1 MKKIVEWGLLLIITG
16 SVLAFGGVQP
26 PAYTAMEATLFL
38 LTVVVLV
45 RQTGGGKI
53 DLPLPLWILPFL
65 CLVLLQTIPLP
76 GRVVSWLSPNRL
88 FPGLQPALAP
98 GATHWATLSL
108 YPHDTLLGFFKLAAY
123 LAAFVL
129 AAYAFE
135 PREGKNVL
143 APGLIVLG
151 SLEAAYG
158 IVQYLTGY
166 QKIFGFTKQF
176 YTEDA
181 TGTYINHNHFAG
193 FLELVIP
200 FAAMMVFY
208 NLQSRSPHGVPE
220 RRRRR
225 AGGYSLSLHPRTLFY
240 AFIMIL
246 LLVAVVFSR
255 SRMGIISVLASLI
268 LMALLGQLGE
278 GRRAWMVITL
288 LVIACSITYALWIG
302 LGPVLFRF
310 EAITTASSLEN
321 TDARAA
327 IWKQASGIVR
337 DYPAVG
343 TGLGTFAI
351 AFRRYQNTLLD
362 LLVDHAHNDYLEV
375 TTDTGILGAVLLF
388 IPIMVLVVKM
398 ILAYAGARSAY
409 RRSVLL
415 ACIGST
421 AALLVHSIV
430 DFNLQIPANAL
441 LFAVVLGI
449 GSKATYS
456 TAASWST
463 TKEGETS
470 SSSSDRSF

>member
-1 MKKIVEWGLLLIITG
+1 VKKIVEWGLLLIITG

-26 PAYTAMEATLFL
+26 PAYSAMEATLFL
-38 LTVVVLV
+38 LTVLVLV
-45 RQTGGGKI
+45 RQTGEGKI

-65 CLVLLQTIPLP
+65 CLVLLQTVPLP
-76 GRVVSWLSPNRL
+76 GRIVSWVSPNR
-88 FPGLQPALAP
+88 FFAGLQAALTP
-98 GATHWATLSL
+98 GATQWATPSL

-135 PREGKNVL
+135 PREGKNIL
-143 APGLIVLG
+143 TPALIVFG

-158 IVQYLTGY
+158 IIQYLTGY

-208 NLQSRSPHGVPE
+208 NLQSRSARGAPE
-220 RRRRR
+220 RRRSR
-225 AGGYSLSLHPRTLFY
+225 AGGYSLSPHPRILFY
-240 AFIMIL
+240 AFIVIL
-246 LLVAVVFSR
+246 LLIAVVFSR
-255 SRMGIISVLASLI
+255 SRMGIVSVLASLI

-288 LVIACSITYALWIG
+288 LVIATSMTYAIWIG
-302 LGPVLFRF
+302 IDPVMRRF
-310 EAITTASSLEN
+310 EALTPSGLEN
-321 TDARAA
+321 PYARAV

-343 TGLGTFAI
+343 TGLGTFGV
-351 AFRRYQNTLLD
+351 AFRRYQTSSLD
-362 LLVDHAHNDYLEV
+362 LFVDHAHNDYLEV
-375 TTDTGILGAVLLF
+375 TADTGILGAGLLF
-388 IPIMVLVVKM
+388 IPIMGLLVKM
-398 ILAYAGARSAY
+398 IMAYAGARSAY

-415 ACIGST
+415 GCIGST
-421 AALLVHSIV
+421 AALLVHSTM

-441 LFAVVLGI
+441 LFATVLGI
-449 GSKATYS
+449 GFKATYS
-456 TAASWST
+456 TAASWSA
-463 TKEGETS
+463 TKEGEIS
-470 SSSSDRSF
+470 FPSPDRSF

>member
-1 MKKIVEWGLLLIITG
+1 MKKLVEWGLLLIITG
-16 SVLAFGGVQP
+16 SVLAFGGVKP
-26 PAYTAMEATLFL
+26 SAYSAMEGTLFL
-38 LTVVVLV
+38 LIVVVLV
-45 RQTGGGKI
+45 TQTLSGRI
-53 DLPLPLWILPFL
+53 DLPLPLWIFPFL

-88 FPGLQPALAP
+88 LPGLQPALAP

-108 YPHDTLLGFFKLAAY
+108 YPHDTLLGLLKLGAY

-135 PREGKNVL
+135 AREGKNVL
-143 APGLIVLG
+143 ASGLVVLG

-158 IVQYLTGY
+158 TVQYLTGY
-166 QKIFGFTKQF
+166 QKILGFTKQF

-208 NLQSRSPHGVPE
+208 NLQPRSSHAVPE
-220 RRRRR
+220 RRRGRP
-225 AGGYSLSLHPRTLFY
+225 AGYSLSLHPRILFY
-240 AFIMIL
+240 AFIVIL
-246 LLVAVVFSR
+246 LLVGVVFSR
-255 SRMGIISVLASLI
+255 SRTGIFSVLVSLV
-268 LMALLGQLGE
+268 LMGLLGQLGG

-288 LVIACSITYALWIG
+288 LVIACSMTYAIWIG
-302 LGPVLFRF
+302 LGPVISRF
-310 EAITTASSLEN
+310 EAVTPSAIEDPSG
-321 TDARAA
+321 RAA
-327 IWKQASGIVR
+327 VWKEASGIAR
-337 DYPAVG
+337 DYPVVG
-343 TGLGTFAI
+343 TGLGTFAV
-351 AFRRYQNTLLD
+351 AFRRYQTTLLNSF
-362 LLVDHAHNDYLEV
+362 VDHAHNDYLEV
-375 TTDTGILGAVLLF
+375 TTDTGILGAALLF
-388 IPIMVLVVKM
+388 IPIIGLVIKM

-415 ACIGST
+415 ACIGSA
-421 AALLVHSIV
+421 AALLVHTTM

-456 TAASWST
+456 AAPSGST
-463 TKEGETS
+463 M
-470 SSSSDRSF
+470 

>member
-26 PAYTAMEATLFL
+26 PAYTAMEATLFFL
-38 LTVVVLV
+38 IVVVLV
-45 RQTGGGKI
+45 RQTGGGRI
-53 DLPLPLWILPFL
+53 DLPFPLWILPFL
-65 CLVLLQTIPLP
+65 CLVLLQAIPLP

-88 FPGLQPALAP
+88 FSGLQPALAP
-98 GATHWATLSL
+98 GAAHWATLSL
-108 YPHDTLLGFFKLAAY
+108 YPHDTLIGLFKLGAY

-135 PREGKNVL
+135 AREGKNVL
-143 APGLIVLG
+143 ASGLIVLG
-151 SLEAAYG
+151 SFEAAYG

-208 NLQSRSPHGVPE
+208 NLQPRSPHGVPE
-220 RRRRR
+220 RRRGR
-225 AGGYSLSLHPRTLFY
+225 AAGYSLSLHPRILFY
-240 AFIMIL
+240 AFIVIL

-255 SRMGIISVLASLI
+255 SRTGIFSVLMSLI
-268 LMALLGQLGE
+268 LMGLLGQLGG

-288 LVIACSITYALWIG
+288 LVIACSMTYAIWIG
-302 LGPVLFRF
+302 LGPVISRF
-310 EAITTASSLEN
+310 EAVTPSAIEDPSG
-321 TDARAA
+321 RAA
-327 IWKQASGIVR
+327 VWKQASGIIR
-337 DYPAVG
+337 DYPVVG
-343 TGLGTFAI
+343 TGLGTFAL
-351 AFRRYQNTLLD
+351 AFRRYQTTLLD
-362 LLVDHAHNDYLEV
+362 SLVDHAHNDYLEV
-375 TTDTGILGAVLLF
+375 TTDTGILGAALLF
-388 IPIMVLVVKM
+388 IPIMGLVIKM

-415 ACIGST
+415 ACIGSA
-421 AALLVHSIV
+421 AALLIHTTM

-456 TAASWST
+456 AAAS
-463 TKEGETS
+463 
-470 SSSSDRSF
+470 